1 MGTYSDSL
9 LTKDEVV
16 IMRQRQHWLSLLLDS
31 RIAIV
36 LWGLTLLFVILRL
49 TLFQGGFPSDLM
61 VWIAGITLLAGIV
74 VVAFRWWAWRATEY
88 LVTNRRLVN
97 TSGIVNKRMA
107 DSSLE
112 KINDAILEVNLVGR
126 LLDYGDLKILT
137 AASGAIDRYKMLN
150 HATAFKK
157 AMMTAKHDL
166 QTAERGDGDDYAGPA
181 RRSWEASTGTITSAG
196 ASGGAAAPAGARAT
210 ITPIDVS
217 GGADPLKADTPEEV
231 AAVLAQLDALRRAG
245 HITSGEYEVK
255 KQELLGRL

>member
-1 MGTYSDSL
+1 MGTYTDSL

-16 IMRQRQHWLSLLLDS
+16 IMRQRQHWLSLVLDS

-36 LWGLTLLFVILRL
+36 LWGLTLIFVVLRL

-61 VWIAGITLLAGIV
+61 VWIAGITLIAGIV

-97 TSGIVNKRMA
+97 TSGIINKRMA

-137 AASGAIDRYKMLN
+137 AAAGAIDRYKMLN

-166 QTAERGDGDDYAGPA
+166 QTAERGDGDDYPAPA
-181 RRSWEASTGTITSAG
+181 RRPSA
-196 ASGGAAAPAGARAT
+196 APTGAAAPTASPAGPAAPARAAS
-210 ITPIDVS
+210 TPIDVS

-231 AAVLAQLDALRRAG
+231 AEVLAQLDALRRAG